1 MAKKTDNNQEP
12 IEKQLN
18 LIIILKQAE
27 LINWELAEI

>member
-27 LINWELAEI
+27 LINWELAKI